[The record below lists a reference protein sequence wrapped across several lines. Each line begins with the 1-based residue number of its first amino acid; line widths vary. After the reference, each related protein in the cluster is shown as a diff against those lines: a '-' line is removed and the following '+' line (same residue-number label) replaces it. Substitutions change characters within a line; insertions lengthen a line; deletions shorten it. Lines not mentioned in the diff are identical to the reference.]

1 MTANK
6 KLIVFIF
13 GLCPII
19 PAASNFAYGLVLT
32 VCLWIIFCLGFLGTY
47 IFKLLEITHFKYIF
61 VNLFMIAG
69 AAMFNS
75 LLGGLIPI
83 IQGGIQVYIY
93 ILTFSYIVFLGLK
106 SYYEDSESLDIP
118 IWYSLLIL
126 LVSALRE
133 FFAFGSISFP
143 VSSGFL
149 SLRLPYF
156 SEHQAFRFLGSTAGS
171 YIILGLMIWIYFSV
185 TKEKP
190 NFIRRDK

>member
-75 LLGGLIPI
+75 LLGELIPI
-83 IQGGIQVYIY
+83 IQGGIHVYIY

-185 TKEKP
+185 TKEKS

>member
-83 IQGGIQVYIY
+83 IQG
-93 ILTFSYIVFLGLK
+93 
-106 SYYEDSESLDIP
+106 
-118 IWYSLLIL
+118 
-126 LVSALRE
+126 
-133 FFAFGSISFP
+133 
-143 VSSGFL
+143 
-149 SLRLPYF
+149 
-156 SEHQAFRFLGSTAGS
+156 
-171 YIILGLMIWIYFSV
+171 
-185 TKEKP
+185 
-190 NFIRRDK
+190 